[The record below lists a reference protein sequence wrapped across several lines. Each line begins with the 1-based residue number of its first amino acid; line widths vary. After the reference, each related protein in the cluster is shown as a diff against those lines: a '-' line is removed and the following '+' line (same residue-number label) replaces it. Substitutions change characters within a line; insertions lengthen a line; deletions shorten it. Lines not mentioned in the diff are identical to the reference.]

1 MKRVKWFCGLCS
13 LLLCAVVVLSGCGQA
28 VVESG
33 SGMDDLQ
40 SQGLEESSGGAEI
53 EPDTAIKAENVD
65 LSNMDDVT
73 AAFLAPLATNTL
85 LYSWES
91 ASEMTADD
99 LIGFCAKNNLLS
111 LPQDEEGGY
120 APEYANAPAD
130 EVEEA
135 LKKNFNVSSE
145 YLRTSKW
152 YNADTK
158 TYALVIG
165 GGGGGPVAISAE
177 QKEGKIMI
185 AVGLMASDDEENEDM
200 LARKKAMPYYPHV
213 LEGWIVFPSGTMTVE
228 LTDESIIRYLSYE
241 LNETFAWK

>member
-1 MKRVKWFCGLCS
+1 MKQAKWLCVLCS
-13 LLLCAVVVLSGCGQA
+13 ILLCAVLLSACGQA
-28 VVESG
+28 VVEPG
-33 SGMDDLQ
+33 SGMDDLG
-40 SQGLEESSGGAEI
+40 SQGLGEVSGSADI
-53 EPDTAIKAENVD
+53 QSDTAIKAENVN

-73 AAFLAPLATNTL
+73 AAFLAPLTTKTL

-91 ASEMTADD
+91 ASEITADD
-99 LIGFCAKNNLLS
+99 LIGFCTKNNLLS

-135 LKKNFNVSSE
+135 LKKNFNVSTE

-158 TYALVIG
+158 TYVLAIG

-177 QKEGKIMI
+177 QQEGKIMI
-185 AVGLMASDDEENEDM
+185 AVGLMASDDKENEDM
-200 LARKKAMPYYPHV
+200 LARKKAMPYYPYA
-213 LEGWIVFPSGTMTVE
+213 LDGWIVFPSGTMTVE
-228 LTDESIIRYLSYE
+228 LTDENVVKYISYE
-241 LNETFAWK
+241 LNDSFRW

>member
-1 MKRVKWFCGLCS
+1 MKRIGWLFALLS
-13 LLLCAVVVLSGCGQA
+13 MLLCALLLSACGGDA
-28 VVESG
+28 LLEE
-33 SGMDDLQ
+33 SGMDIPQ
-40 SQGLEESSGGAEI
+40 SQGIGEVSGSADI
-53 EPDTAIKAENVD
+53 QSDTAIKAENVN

-73 AAFLAPLATNTL
+73 AAFLAPLTTKTL

-91 ASEMTADD
+91 TSEISADD

-111 LPQDEEGGY
+111 LPQDEERGY
-120 APEYANAPAD
+120 APEYAYAPAE

-135 LKKNFNVSSE
+135 LKKNFSVSSE

-158 TYALVIG
+158 TYVLAIG

-185 AVGLMASDDEENEDM
+185 AVGLMASDDKENEDM
-200 LARKKAMPYYPHV
+200 LARKKAMPYYPYA
-213 LEGWIVFPSGTMTVE
+213 LDGWIVFPSGTMIVE
-228 LTDESIIRYLSYE
+228 LTGENVVNYISYE
-241 LNETFAWK
+241 LNNSFRW

>member
-1 MKRVKWFCGLCS
+1 MKRVKWLCGLCS

-28 VVESG
+28 VVEPG
-33 SGMDDLQ
+33 SGMDIPQ
-40 SQGLEESSGGAEI
+40 SEGLGEVSDAAEI
-53 EPDTAIKAENVD
+53 EPERAIKAENID
-65 LSNMDDVT
+65 LNNMDDVT
-73 AAFLAPLATNTL
+73 ATFLAPLTTKTL

-91 ASEMTADD
+91 TSEISADD

-135 LKKNFNVSSE
+135 MKKNFNVSTE

-158 TYALVIG
+158 TYVLAIG

-185 AVGLMASDDEENEDM
+185 AVGLMASDDKENEDM

-213 LEGWIVFPSGTMTVE
+213 LKGWIVFPSGTMTVE
-228 LTDESIIRYLSYE
+228 LTDENVVKYISYE
-241 LNETFAWK
+241 LNDSFRW

>member
-1 MKRVKWFCGLCS
+1 MKRVKWLCRVCS
-13 LLLCAVVVLSGCGQA
+13 ILLCAALLLSACGQT
-28 VVESG
+28 VVEQG
-33 SGMDDLQ
+33 SGMNTPQ
-40 SQGLEESSGGAEI
+40 SQGIGEASDAVEI
-53 EPDTAIKAENVD
+53 QPDTAIKAENVD

-73 AAFLAPLATNTL
+73 AAFLAPLTTKPL

-91 ASEMTADD
+91 ASEITADD

-135 LKKNFNVSSE
+135 LKKNFNVTTE

-165 GGGGGPVAISAE
+165 GGGVGPVAISAE
-177 QKEGKIMI
+177 QQEGKIMI

-200 LARKKAMPYYPHV
+200 IARKKAMPYYPHV
-213 LEGWIVFPSGTMTVE
+213 VKGWIVFPSGTMTVE
-228 LTDESIIRYLSYE
+228 LTDENVVKYISYE
-241 LNETFAWK
+241 LNDSFRW